1 VKAVREPGCKV
12 ALDDFGAGYTSFRH
26 FKSLVVDVVK
36 IDGSFVRKV
45 AENRENQLFVRTL
58 LGFANG
64 FGLESVAECVETAA
78 DAELLS
84 ALGVRYIQGYYCG
97 RPSLERLWL
106 PEGDC
111 ERNAML
117 EWGGTA
123 RIAAAARR

>member
-1 VKAVREPGCKV
+1 MRDLGCKV

-45 AENRENQLFVRTL
+45 SENRENQLFVRTL

-78 DAELLS
+78 DAELLT
-84 ALGVRYIQGYYCG
+84 ALGLKYIQGYYCG

-106 PEGDC
+106 PEGDS
-111 ERNAML
+111 ERDTTKDWAGSN
-117 EWGGTA
+117 A
-123 RIAAAARR
+123 RIAAAGR